1 MRFKLLI
8 LLFCLGQIAIS
19 QTKNEKEE
27 RVSLTDFPEAAQTLI
42 ETLPKDCRRL
52 RFYKETDGE
61 KQSFEAKFKYKRLRY
76 SLEFSKNG
84 VIEDLEVQSKIR
96 AVDEPIRD
104 NITNYFDATYTKSK
118 LIKIQKQYIYNSE
131 IEPKLFLAQILSG
144 TTSIAPNFEIVAEVK
159 IEKQRELREFT
170 FDSSGVF
177 LNYRTINP
185 ASYEHV
191 LY

>member
-42 ETLPKDCRRL
+42 ETLPKDCKRL

-61 KQSFEAKFKYKRLRY
+61 KQSFEAKFKYKRRRY

-96 AVDEPIRD
+96 AIDDPIRN
-104 NITNYFDATYTKSK
+104 NITNYFDATFTKSK
-118 LIKIQKQYIYNSE
+118 LIKIQKQYIYYAE
-131 IEPKLFLAQILSG
+131 IEPELFLAQILSG

-159 IEKQRELREFT
+159 IEKQRELRELT

-185 ASYEHV
+185 TSYEHV

>member
-8 LLFCLGQIAIS
+8 LLLCLGQIAMS

-61 KQSFEAKFKYKRLRY
+61 KQSFEAKFKYKRRRY

-96 AVDEPIRD
+96 AIDDPIRD
-104 NITNYFDATYTKSK
+104 NITNYFDATFTKSK
-118 LIKIQKQYIYNSE
+118 LIKIQKQYIYNAE
-131 IEPKLFLAQILSG
+131 IEPELFLAQILSG

-185 ASYEHV
+185 TSYEHV